1 MKTKNSYLTGCLA
14 LLIALSSCTKMN
26 DTQEKYLDWG
36 EKIYAA
42 KIDSVF
48 ALSGYQRQV
57 IDIYYSAPR
66 IDHGIIVYNLNQDTG
81 RRKPSFFCSDQQSG
95 RSRIQLYDLH
105 FRQRWQQI
113 FADRNQR

>member
-42 KIDSVF
+42 KIDSV
-48 ALSGYQRQV
+48 LLCQV
-57 IDIYYSAPR
+57 IKD
-66 IDHGIIVYNLNQDTG
+66 
-81 RRKPSFFCSDQQSG
+81 K
-95 RSRIQLYDLH
+95 
-105 FRQRWQQI
+105 
-113 FADRNQR
+113 